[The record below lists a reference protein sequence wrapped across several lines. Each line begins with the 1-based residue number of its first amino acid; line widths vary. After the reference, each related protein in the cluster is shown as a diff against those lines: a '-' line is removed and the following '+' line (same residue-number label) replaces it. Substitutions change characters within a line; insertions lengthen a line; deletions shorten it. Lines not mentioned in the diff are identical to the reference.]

1 LHFRIAGRALLHHS
15 DLVTLF
21 PGSVVKG
28 LFPVVHHKDIL
39 LAVAKLE
46 FEKGVV
52 VVPELVYFD
61 VDKGNQPAHVSP
73 AVGRGRADH
82 LLPFVHPARQCKLL
96 SIEAVVGTT
105 DSPGL

>member
-52 VVPELVYFD
+52 VVP
-61 VDKGNQPAHVSP
+61 GNQPAHVSP

-96 SIEAVVGTT
+96 SIEAVVGTSY
-105 DSPGL
+105 SPGL